1 MSDTADDFVRRE
13 VSKLLNVDYRGK
25 FMCASC
31 LLKFA
36 VERFGT
42 TLYTRGRSSG
52 RWTRYSALP
61 APSDEY
67 IDSSVTIAGRRCRVS
82 PQPRPVQGSRP
93 DPLSHFLCRLSKASD
108 QSCRPRGL
116 ACMSPSPSLSP
127 LWLSLPS
134 AKTQRMACV
143 AHSPARG
150 PPCRARG
157 AAGLSTKAAAPPAR
171 LTR

>member
-1 MSDTADDFVRRE
+1 MT
-13 VSKLLNVDYRGK
+13 
-25 FMCASC
+25 
-31 LLKFA
+31 LLKTSSDVKSASFSA
-36 VERFGT
+36 SIIVASLCARHASSSSLSSGSAPPSIREA
-42 TLYTRGRSSG
+42 RSSG

-67 IDSSVTIAGRRCRVS
+67 IDSSATNAGRRCRVS
-82 PQPRPVQGSRP
+82 PQRLPVQGSRP

-134 AKTQRMACV
+134 AKTQRMACL

-150 PPCRARG
+150 PPWRARG